1 MNLLVNEWFF
11 HDLSL
16 ANGAVAFQETSQMV
30 IELVSSETKL
40 VIPAKRRWI
49 RKAYQLKDIEFPQ
62 ARLVSKLFHSVLN
75 DSERT
80 ILTSQEEMEAVPEEC
95 YDGVPEEDVYLVKAY
110 LCSGA
115 DLLVTTDVTLFDSL
129 AAPGGVQCMMRS
141 EFLLQRQL

>member
-1 MNLLVNEWFF
+1 MNGFF

-62 ARLVSKLFHSVLN
+62 ARLVSKLFHSILN

-80 ILTSQEEMEAVPEEC
+80 ILTSQEEMGGCFP
-95 YDGVPEEDVYLVKAY
+95 KN
-110 LCSGA
+110 
-115 DLLVTTDVTLFDSL
+115 VTTEFQKRTFTWSKLIF
-129 AAPGGVQCMMRS
+129 APELTFWLPQM
-141 EFLLQRQL
+141 